1 MRERLLDNDDLHKI
15 VVISSDR
22 RHRADPRGAVADAV
36 MTKSVNERLTFI
48 LTSEMDVPPEKIMPS
63 ATFQSLGFDSMRQID
78 FALLVEMEFP
88 QIDVDQHPFDK
99 LITLGELEFEIEKK
113 IALDARGRAA

>member
-1 MRERLLDNDDLHKI
+1 
-15 VVISSDR
+15 
-22 RHRADPRGAVADAV
+22 

-99 LITLGELEFEIEKK
+99 LITLGELEFEIDRVK
-113 IALDARGRAA
+113 ARAAPAPLDAGELASEIP

>member
-1 MRERLLDNDDLHKI
+1 
-15 VVISSDR
+15 VS
-22 RHRADPRGAVADAV
+22 
-36 MTKSVNERLTFI
+36 TKSVNERLAFI
-48 LTSEMDVPPEKIMPS
+48 LTSEMDIQTEKIMPS

-88 QIDVDQHPFDK
+88 QVDVDQHPFDK

-113 IALDARGRAA
+113 IALDAQGTAA